1 VEGGRGKGTE
11 VTPRRATR
19 VGLALLLLLALA
31 FGASATVR
39 MDPDTGR
46 PVTVMEWREPR

>member
-1 VEGGRGKGTE
+1 MTYNAN
-11 VTPRRATR
+11 RRT
-19 VGLALLLLLALA
+19 
-31 FGASATVR
+31 GASGAAIFR